1 MKLTKFH
8 GLGNDYLVL
17 LDPDPRTPPSPEAIR
32 AICDRHRGVGADGL
46 LMHAP
51 PTGQADYGL
60 RIFNPDG
67 SEAEKSGNG
76 IRIFARYLVDQLGAG
91 TQFTLSTL
99 GGEVPCVV
107 AEDVVT
113 ANMGHASFAPAD
125 VPCTFEVDEVVEIPL
140 EHAGEEFTVTAVGI
154 GNPHCVVFLDD
165 VALLDATRWRRWGPL
180 LEVHPAFPNRTN
192 VQFAKALGPRKLDLR
207 IWERGAGETSA
218 SGSSACGAAAAAVK
232 TGRCQPGWI
241 AVHMPGGVLDVVVG
255 EDYSLRLRGPVE
267 EVASVELSPSWLQAR
282 GLATIH
288 LPPA

>member
-1 MKLTKFH
+1 MKLKKFH

-17 LDPDPRTPPSPEAIR
+17 LERELSQAPGAEAVR
-32 AICDRHRGVGADGL
+32 AICDRHRGVGADGI

-51 PTGQADYGL
+51 PEPGADYGL

-76 IRIFARYLVDQLGAG
+76 IRIFARYLVDHCQAP
-91 TQFTLSTL
+91 TRFTLSTL
-99 GGEVPCVV
+99 GGHVPCVV
-107 AEDVVT
+107 DEDHVT
-113 ANMGHASFAPAD
+113 AHMGTASFKPAD
-125 VPCTFEVDEVVEIPL
+125 VPCTFEQEELIEHPL

-192 VQFAKALGPRKLDLR
+192 VQFAKALGPRKLALR

-218 SGSSACGAAAAAVK
+218 SGSSACSAAAAAVR

-267 EVASVELSPSWLQAR
+267 EVACIELSRRWLEAR

-288 LPPA
+288 RPPA